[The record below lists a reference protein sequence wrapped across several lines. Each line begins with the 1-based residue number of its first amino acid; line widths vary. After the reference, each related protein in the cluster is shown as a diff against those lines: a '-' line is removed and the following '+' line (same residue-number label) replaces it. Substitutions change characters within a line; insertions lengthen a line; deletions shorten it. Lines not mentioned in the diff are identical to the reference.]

1 MGLPCPRSLVML
13 GQWLALA
20 GDQRVAGERAQAFM
34 APAPSQGLRSGRSPS
49 PIAPALPRFQS
60 LSPLLPSPLQAAGD
74 TVSSSC
80 SPPVLHQV
88 LLVFLNSSAIKCYS
102 IALLGAPCDCRQAPN
117 HRTSQSLLPKVS
129 ACPSTCQPLHWN
141 PNSFPSFFPLFL
153 TLQIQSS
160 QSFSLVSLVFFSL

>member
-1 MGLPCPRSLVML
+1 MQERELRRLCPQLPPR
-13 GQWLALA
+13 ACI
-20 GDQRVAGERAQAFM
+20 
-34 APAPSQGLRSGRSPS
+34 PGRSPS

-74 TVSSSC
+74 TAFSSC

-117 HRTSQSLLPKVS
+117 HCTSQSLLLLRF
-129 ACPSTCQPLHWN
+129 QPAHPPASPFTEILTHFPPPFLCSSLYRFKA
-141 PNSFPSFFPLFL
+141 PNLFPCL
-153 TLQIQSS
+153 
-160 QSFSLVSLVFFSL
+160 